1 MFGGLTALEA
11 AAKVV
16 DANDDANDA
25 NGANGAPSGLFDV
38 TLGDFIILTVLL
50 YPPFS
55 PPSSDHCRPSG
66 ERRLLSVHAISC
78 FARCSSGAMVA

>member
-11 AAKVV
+11 AATLL
-16 DANDDANDA
+16 DA
-25 NGANGAPSGLFDV
+25 NGANGATSGLIDV